1 MRPNLISILFSFCNA
16 KLVTPTQSPPSQ
28 SLRLRSGHASAVKG
42 EEVKKW
48 GLMMNEQRSARLLF
62 ASEPET
68 RNLKPETAQAR
79 YAAADSAISAMAVAS
94 AQR

>member
-1 MRPNLISILFSFCNA
+1 M
-16 KLVTPTQSPPSQ
+16 
-28 SLRLRSGHASAVKG
+28 
-42 EEVKKW
+42 KKW
-48 GLMMNEQRSARLLF
+48 VLMMNEQRSARLLF

-68 RNLKPETAQAR
+68 RNLKPETTQAR